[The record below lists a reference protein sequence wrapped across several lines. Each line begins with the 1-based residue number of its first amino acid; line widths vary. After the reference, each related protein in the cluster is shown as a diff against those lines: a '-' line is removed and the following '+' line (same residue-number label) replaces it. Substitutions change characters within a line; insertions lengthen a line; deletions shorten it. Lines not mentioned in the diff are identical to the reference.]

1 MADYRNKRLV
11 ILGLARQGVAL
22 ARYLA
27 EQGARVV
34 VSDLQPAT
42 SPRLAANLATLSNFT
57 IEYVLGDHPL
67 SLLEGADGLCLS
79 GGVSADLP
87 IVQAARQRQIPLT
100 NDTQVFLEACPP
112 GVK

>member
-42 SPRLAANLATLSNFT
+42 SPGWRLTW
-57 IEYVLGDHPL
+57 P
-67 SLLEGADGLCLS
+67 
-79 GGVSADLP
+79 
-87 IVQAARQRQIPLT
+87 R
-100 NDTQVFLEACPP
+100 
-112 GVK
+112 